1 MKAIRWI
8 MMTRAGGFITS
19 AVGESIG
26 RKSNFRLTR
35 RSMNVPFA
43 ESISKL
49 KIFGWRD
56 RKGQCKPKWLGAQ
69 DEKPYRYRGG

>member
-1 MKAIRWI
+1 
-8 MMTRAGGFITS
+8 
-19 AVGESIG
+19 
-26 RKSNFRLTR
+26 LTR